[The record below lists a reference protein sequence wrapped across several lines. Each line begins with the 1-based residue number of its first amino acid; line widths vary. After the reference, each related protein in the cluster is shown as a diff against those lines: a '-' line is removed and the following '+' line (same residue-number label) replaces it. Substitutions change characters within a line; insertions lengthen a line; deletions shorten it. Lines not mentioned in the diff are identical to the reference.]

1 MQAGPKPKPGSGRKS
16 APAASPTLQNSIP
29 QHSIPRRIAQYPPRS
44 LESDQ
49 ATCVRE
55 ASVAVTIPQKPWLQ
69 KIFFWAYGKVAGFGY
84 APEQAFYYAAA
95 FVLIGMIVLRAT
107 GEGKKHNMPI
117 GLFYSFSQ
125 LIPLVSL
132 DKKFDDIELTGIT
145 RWYFYIHK
153 IVGYIIAIF
162 IGAALSGLSNKN

>member
-1 MQAGPKPKPGSGRKS
+1 
-16 APAASPTLQNSIP
+16 
-29 QHSIPRRIAQYPPRS
+29 
-44 LESDQ
+44 
-49 ATCVRE
+49 
-55 ASVAVTIPQKPWLQ
+55 
-69 KIFFWAYGKVAGFGY
+69 
-84 APEQAFYYAAA
+84 
-95 FVLIGMIVLRAT
+95 MIVLRAT